1 MHTHTH
7 THTQLAAN
15 PPPQVCGPNVA
26 SCTRESCASFFPLLC
41 SPVGLPES
49 TRYGINNVLCQ
60 SFSSSSCFHQDTRVV
75 SRDRSGQRT
84 SFTMEDLMS
93 TGTGTGKGSTY
104 TYRTSWA
111 QAQARVPSSP
121 PKPTQLGAQTRGKYI

>member
-1 MHTHTH
+1 M
-7 THTQLAAN
+7 
-15 PPPQVCGPNVA
+15 CGPNVA

-111 QAQARVPSSP
+111 QAQGRAPSSP
-121 PKPTQLGAQTRGKYI
+121 PKPTLNP